1 MAKTS
6 IGETLRKNIFIV
18 LFIVLAVVASAT
30 IYYSVKSMSPTM
42 PVIVAADNIK
52 VGSVIT
58 RDMLATKY
66 FPPNVVPPTAFT
78 TAQDIIGKTV
88 INGPIVH
95 GDMIRQ
101 EHLSTEGSLKAMLHS
116 LTPEGWHAIELPSGT
131 GLGLQ
136 GLKKGDYVQ
145 IYGDTFT
152 DNGLAAG
159 VIVPDAIIL
168 SVAGQDLGEDNHII
182 AVPKQYVG
190 VVADCIVKGQ
200 PMVLALPDAVP
211 EHILLNE
218 PATTE
223 PVDKPAEENTAEE
236 SSTVEQEEE

>member
-1 MAKTS
+1 
-6 IGETLRKNIFIV
+6 
-18 LFIVLAVVASAT
+18 
-30 IYYSVKSMSPTM
+30 MSPTM

-116 LTPEGWHAIELPSGT
+116 LTPEGWHAIELPVGV

-136 GLKKGDYVQ
+136 GLKKA
-145 IYGDTFT
+145 TMFRSMAMLLLSK
-152 DNGLAAG
+152 GLW
-159 VIVPDAIIL
+159 
-168 SVAGQDLGEDNHII
+168 Q
-182 AVPKQYVG
+182 
-190 VVADCIVKGQ
+190 
-200 PMVLALPDAVP
+200 VL
-211 EHILLNE
+211 
-218 PATTE
+218 
-223 PVDKPAEENTAEE
+223 
-236 SSTVEQEEE
+236 

>member
-1 MAKTS
+1 
-6 IGETLRKNIFIV
+6 
-18 LFIVLAVVASAT
+18 
-30 IYYSVKSMSPTM
+30 MSPTM

-236 SSTVEQEEE
+236 SSTVEQEESSTVEQEEE